1 VTLIITDTIIECAD
15 KKLTTAQRERLPYFK
30 KDLLPEPDSGLK
42 PEPEPENPKK
52 TWFRSMGAG
61 NAIKF

>member
-1 VTLIITDTIIECAD
+1 MECAD
-15 KKLTTAQRERLPYFK
+15 VKLTTAQRERLPYFK
-30 KDLLPEPDSGLK
+30 NDLLPEPDSGLK

-52 TWFRSMGAG
+52 TRFRSMGAG